1 MASIF
6 KHKPTGKTIRPDKS
20 WKDERGVLHASNWQ
34 IWDADY
40 KTSMGIVEIVLESPP
55 DSRLYNWSHKDDG
68 TINKTAKALT
78 DVNSVDRDGKPVL
91 DADGNQRITWGVK
104 SLLKQ
109 AVKKQQGSLLSQT
122 DWAVIRKADK
132 GTAIP
137 SNIQTWRDA
146 IRTKAT
152 EMETAIDNAS
162 NTAAIEALFVAY
174 DKDGKKTGILYDWPV
189 LGS

>member
-6 KHKPTGKTIRPDKS
+6 KHKPTGKTIQPNRS
-20 WKDERGVLHASNWQ
+20 WRDEKGVLHASNWE
-34 IWDADY
+34 IWDTDY
-40 KTSMGIVEIVLESPP
+40 KTSMGIVETVLEDPP

-162 NTAAIEALFVAY
+162 NTAAIEALFIAY

>member
-6 KHKPTGKTIRPDKS
+6 KHKPTGKTIQPNRS
-20 WKDERGVLHASNWQ
+20 WRDERGVLHASNWE

-40 KTSMGIVEIVLESPP
+40 KTSMGIVEIVLEDPP

-68 TINKTAKALT
+68 TINKTAKALP

-162 NTAAIEALFVAY
+162 NTAAIEALFIAY

>member
-6 KHKPTGKTIRPDKS
+6 KHKPTGKTIQPNRS
-20 WKDERGVLHASNWQ
+20 WRDERGVLHASNWE

-40 KTSMGIVEIVLESPP
+40 KTSMGIVEIVLEDPP

-91 DADGNQRITWGVK
+91 DADGNQRITWGLK

-162 NTAAIEALFVAY
+162 NTAAIEALFIAY

>member
-6 KHKPTGKTIRPDKS
+6 KHKPTGKTIQPNRS
-20 WKDERGVLHASNWQ
+20 WRDEKGVLHASNWE

-40 KTSMGIVEIVLESPP
+40 KTSMGIVEIVLEDPP

-162 NTAAIEALFVAY
+162 NTAAIEALFIAY

>member
-6 KHKPTGKTIRPDKS
+6 KHKPTGKTIQPNRS
-20 WKDERGVLHASNWQ
+20 WRDERGVLHASNWE

-40 KTSMGIVEIVLESPP
+40 KTSMGIVEIVLEDPP

-162 NTAAIEALFVAY
+162 NTAAIEALFIAY
-174 DKDGKKTGILYDWPV
+174 DNDGKKTGILYDWPV

>member
-6 KHKPTGKTIRPDKS
+6 KHKPTGKTIQPNRS
-20 WKDERGVLHASNWQ
+20 WRDERGVLHASNWE

-40 KTSMGIVEIVLESPP
+40 KTSMGIVEIVLEDPP

-68 TINKTAKALT
+68 TINKTANALT

-162 NTAAIEALFVAY
+162 NTAAIEALFIAY